1 MEDISSCHESIYLN
15 RGKTCIPRKIHI
27 LRYSDITIAFC
38 SLHSNI
44 SVTPHLPL
52 STNLWKSK
60 LEKKPFQ
67 RKKCL
72 SSTFFLRRCTLIRI
86 GRNDE
91 KNQHL
96 QEKWTLSIMKEG
108 MKGWSAR
115 LGLWKFS
122 HTLILNLLE
131 NLRDLTQLVPE
142 IKQPFLIAIWD

>member
-1 MEDISSCHESIYLN
+1 MFLTKNHLNTTAVNNPTLYPNFRGLRIWLNWIPPMEDISSCHESIYMN
-15 RGKTCIPRKIHI
+15 TEKTCTPRKIF
-27 LRYSDITIAFC
+27 SDIQTLCGFC
-38 SLHSNI
+38 NLHSNI
-44 SVTPHLPL
+44 SVTPHFPL

-72 SSTFFLRRCTLIRI
+72 SSIFSLRRCTLIRI

-96 QEKWTLSIMKEG
+96 QEKWTLSIIKEK

-115 LGLWKFS
+115 LEL
-122 HTLILNLLE
+122 
-131 NLRDLTQLVPE
+131 
-142 IKQPFLIAIWD
+142 